1 MMRVNSVHSLLD
13 NKNWSA
19 EDLRKHLETDSA
31 TVNDSSPFRDSPLV
45 RVLKSDKCSL
55 EVVRLLLDHGASTI
69 CNPSSRHSPLTVA
82 VRSLRCDAVLRELLG
97 RGADPRVLDKNGQS
111 CICVALQANAPESV
125 LRLLL
130 EAGCS
135 PNACQH
141 HVSVLHCAS
150 FRPGLESGVLEMF
163 LSAGADIHHFGRWGR
178 QGQSPL
184 CFALRGGVDGQGVRL
199 LLKRGMRLDACTRHA
214 SSLLCATENVWGAR
228 LRADLVYA
236 LLDAGAATG
245 RTNEDGWA
253 PLQLALRYCKYEE
266 GAVRALLDVPGTDVA
281 GATVGWRDD
290 TLLHLAVENSHCKPS
305 VVRLLLSRG
314 ARVDKENYYDEVPL
328 HLALANEG
336 CRAGVVALLLEGG
349 SPVNAGNKHG
359 KSPLQIAFERE
370 RSCDV
375 LHLLLA
381 AGAKIGIVKH
391 LMDRSLLKLVW
402 DRFEEK
408 RYRGELDPLKLVATY
423 SFLED
428 PDFMAEYMSP
438 RWSKYH
444 SMMRF
449 SGRCVAEI
457 KGMALKD
464 VGNGLTLKQFLTQPS
479 HKNQTE
485 SDNYDFCKL
494 FKILRD
500 NEFPNYFDAISAK
513 IGRTLIKAMLAELE
527 VFAVRESWGFSRRE
541 QKIFLNYECLCA
553 LLKYMPMPDKLRLV
567 LAFYVPHER
576 CLAED
581 SPVGGKR
588 NHDLFFSS
596 DGAAYVAFFLLGIM
610 MSSIMTIILLVLRV
624 FDDHK
629 LLKYEI

>member
-13 NKNWSA
+13 NKNWDV

-31 TVNDSSPFRDSPLV
+31 TVNEISPFRDSPLV

-55 EVVRLLLDHGASTI
+55 DVVRLLLDHGASAN
-69 CNPSSRHSPLTVA
+69 CNSSNRHSPLTVA
-82 VRSLRCDAVLRELLG
+82 VRSLRCNAVLGELLG
-97 RGADPRVLDKNGQS
+97 RGADARVLDKNGQS
-111 CICVALQANAPESV
+111 CICVALQANAPENV

-150 FRPGLESGVLEMF
+150 FRPGLESEVLEMF
-163 LSAGADIHHFGRWGR
+163 LNAGADIHQFGRWGR

-199 LLKRGMRLDACTRHA
+199 LLKRGMKLDACTRHA

-236 LLDAGAATG
+236 LLNAGAATG

-266 GAVRALLDVPGTDVA
+266 GAVKALLDIPGTDVN
-281 GATVGWRDD
+281 GTTVGWRDD

-314 ARVDKENYYDEVPL
+314 ARVDKKNYYDEIPL
-328 HLALANEG
+328 HLALMNEE
-336 CRAGVVALLLEGG
+336 CHTGVVALLLESG
-349 SPVNAGNKHG
+349 SLVNTGNKHG

-402 DRFEEK
+402 DKFEEK
-408 RYRGELDPLKLVATY
+408 RYRDSLDRLKLVATY

-428 PDFMAEYMSP
+428 PDFMVEYMSP
-438 RWSKYH
+438 RWRKYDF
-444 SMMRF
+444 MMRF
-449 SGRCVAEI
+449 SERCVAEI
-457 KGMALKD
+457 KMMALKD
-464 VGNGLTLKQFLTQPS
+464 VGNGLTLKQFLTRPS
-479 HKNQTE
+479 HENPE
-485 SDNYDFCKL
+485 SNNYDFCKL
-494 FKILRD
+494 FKILSD
-500 NEFPNYFDAISAK
+500 NKFPNYFDAISAK
-513 IGRTLIKAMLAELE
+513 IGRTLLKGLLGELE
-527 VFAVRESWGFSRRE
+527 VFAVKESFGFSRIE
-541 QKIFLNYECLCA
+541 QKIFLNYECLCV
-553 LLKYMPMPDKLRLV
+553 LIKYLPLPDKLRLV
-567 LAFYVPHER
+567 LAFYVSHER

-581 SPVGGKR
+581 SRIGGKR
-588 NHDLFFSS
+588 NHDLFFGFG
-596 DGAAYVAFFLLGIM
+596 GAAWVASFLLGIM
-610 MSSIMTIILLVLRV
+610 VTSIITTIMLVLRV

-629 LLKYEI
+629 LLKYKI